1 MTAGWGAFAVLLTL
15 AQAAQAQSYPN
26 RPIRLIVGFAPSGSA
41 DIVARVIGP
50 KLTETW
56 KEPVVVEN
64 RPGAGSTIAA
74 ELTAKATPDGYTLTV
89 VSASHATSAG
99 LYQKLGYDPV
109 NSFAAVSMIASGPN
123 LLVAHPSLAVR
134 STRDLI
140 AMVRAAPDKY
150 TMGSAGTGTITH
162 LSGELF
168 SSMAGLKVVHVPYKG
183 GGPGLI
189 AVMGNEVTYSVLA
202 LPTAIGQVKA
212 GRVRAFG
219 VTTIKRSSA
228 LPDIPTV
235 AESGVPGYEAANWWG
250 MLAPAGTPAAIVAR
264 LNKQLA
270 GIVRLPDMIATLAD
284 QGAEPDGGTSD
295 AFKSYLKTEMAKWS
309 KVIIE
314 AKVPRQ

>member
-1 MTAGWGAFAVLLTL
+1 
-15 AQAAQAQSYPN
+15 
-26 RPIRLIVGFAPSGSA
+26 
-41 DIVARVIGP
+41 
-50 KLTETW
+50 
-56 KEPVVVEN
+56 VVEN

-74 ELTAKATPDGYTLTV
+74 EMTAKATPDGYTLTV

-168 SSMAGLKVVHVPYKG
+168 SNMAGLKVVHVPYKG

-202 LPTAIGQVKA
+202 LPTAISQVKA
-212 GRVRAFG
+212 GRVRAYA
-219 VTTIKRSSA
+219 VTTAKRSSA

-270 GIVRLPDMIATLAD
+270 VIVRLPDMVATLAD
-284 QGAEPDGGTSD
+284 QGAEPDGGTPD
-295 AFKSYLKTEMAKWS
+295 AFKAYLKTEMAKWS
-309 KVIIE
+309 RVIID